1 MSVIPKLAH
10 GLLLT
15 ITEFETTRREPETI
29 NRKRSFAMKKGFIVT
44 GIAVAAMVLFSTY
57 AFADGGWGWGRHHRG
72 GGYHMGPGYQMMGP
86 GYGDEDRGR
95 YGRGYRSWGN
105 LSEEDTQKLETQR
118 EAFFKDTEKL
128 RRSIHQTR
136 LEMKAE
142 MAKEDPDRGRLSD
155 LQKELSNFQAEFD
168 QKRLDHGLE
177 MKKLLPDNYRAGGG
191 MGRGRGWGRGPGYGG
206 GCW

>member
-1 MSVIPKLAH
+1 
-10 GLLLT
+10 
-15 ITEFETTRREPETI
+15 
-29 NRKRSFAMKKGFIVT
+29 MKKGFVVT
-44 GIAVAAMVLFSTY
+44 GIAVAAMVLFSAY

-72 GGYHMGPGYQMMGP
+72 GGYHMGTGYQMMGP
-86 GYGDEDRGR
+86 GYGDEDSGR
-95 YGRGYRSWGN
+95 YGRGNRSWGN
-105 LSEEDTQKLETQR
+105 LSEEDAQKLETQR

-128 RRSIHQTR
+128 RRSIYQTR

-142 MAKEDPDRGRLSD
+142 MAKEDADRGKLSD
-155 LQKELSNFQAEFD
+155 LQKELSNLQAEFD
-168 QKRLDHGLE
+168 QKRLGHRLE